1 MARLARR
8 GRDRGGAQLDTA
20 RRSRAVDGLAAAIL
34 GTPDRRSREGPH
46 ALSTASDSAAGRVPV
61 PARSALWRLFGYAR
75 RYLWPIVAALVLSS
89 VFSAG
94 RFGRAYLVKPIFDDV
109 IAPSQALHEAGGK
122 LPFELGKLMPREGG
136 SEPSG
141 SAAPAPPLE
150 ESQTRARLEA
160 QISGRLAEIIGAI
173 LVIVLGMPIV
183 LFARE
188 YLVAWVLGRIDLDMK
203 IELCGRLLALPL
215 RFHRNRNRGDLL
227 ARLMGDVGM
236 AQGALALVFDD
247 FAEAFVM
254 LVVGAASLL
263 LVSWQLS
270 LVMLVVGPAIFA
282 TISIFGRKIRKS
294 AHRRQREFADV
305 TGRLI
310 EILEG
315 IKVIKAFRAEDHEQ
329 DGFARS
335 SHRLFRRGMRVAVN
349 RTLAR
354 TFVDALNNLA
364 AVSVVV
370 LGIFLVLRGRW
381 GLTLGDLG
389 AFAAITV
396 TLYRPVRTLARGWVR
411 VVDAEPSA
419 ERYFEVLDSPLE
431 VRDASDA
438 VAIGRIH
445 GGIRFDAV
453 TFSYGREP
461 VLEDVRF
468 EARAGEVVAIVGRT
482 GAGKTTLIDL
492 LLRFY
497 DPTGGKIEI
506 DGVDLRRVQRASLL
520 DQMAVVSQEPFLFD
534 GTIRENIRYGRL
546 DASDE
551 DILAAAR
558 AAHVDEFAEGLPQG
572 YDTEVGAAG
581 TRLSGGQRQRVT
593 IARAI
598 LRDPAI
604 LILDEATSSLDS
616 KSERLV
622 QDAIEK
628 LMPGRTAFV
637 IAHRLST
644 VRAANTIVVLEHGR
658 VSQIGSHDELMAQS
672 GLYRELIELQQAAAR
687 PDEEAE
693 L

>member
-1 MARLARR
+1 MSTESDAADARAP
-8 GRDRGGAQLDTA
+8 TA
-20 RRSRAVDGLAAAIL
+20 MRS
-34 GTPDRRSREGPH
+34 S
-46 ALSTASDSAAGRVPV
+46 
-61 PARSALWRLFGYAR
+61 LWRLFSYAR
-75 RYLWPIVAALVLSS
+75 PYLVPIIGALLLAS

-94 RFGRAYLVKPIFDDV
+94 RYGRAYLIKPIFDDV
-109 IAPSQALHEAGGK
+109 IAPAQAMREAGGS
-122 LPFELGKLMPREGG
+122 LPFKLGELVPGEKPE
-136 SEPSG
+136 
-141 SAAPAPPLE
+141 AAPQAPVPPRDE
-150 ESQTRARLEA
+150 DATRT
-160 QISGRLAEIIGAI
+160 RLADEISNRLLEIIAAI
-173 LVIVLGMPIV
+173 ALIVLGMPVV

-203 IELCGRLLALPL
+203 VELCGRLLALPL
-215 RFHRNRNRGDLL
+215 RFHRDRSRGDLF
-227 ARLMGDVGM
+227 ARLMGDVTT

-254 LVVGAASLL
+254 LIVGVASLFY
-263 LVSWQLS
+263 VSWQLS
-270 LVMLVVGPAIFA
+270 LVMLLVGPGIAV
-282 TISIFGRKIRKS
+282 TISIFGRRIRRS
-294 AHRRQREFADV
+294 AHKRQREFADL

-329 DGFARS
+329 EGFARS
-335 SHRLFRRGMRVAVN
+335 SRRLFRRGMRVAVN

-354 TFVDALNNLA
+354 TLVDALNNIA
-364 AVSVVV
+364 AVGVLV

-389 AFAAITV
+389 AFAAITI

-411 VVDAEPSA
+411 VADAEPSA
-419 ERYFEVLDSPLE
+419 ERYFEVLDSPIE
-431 VRDASDA
+431 IRDAENA
-438 VAIGRIH
+438 VPVPRIH
-445 GGIRFDAV
+445 RGVRFDHV
-453 TFSYGREP
+453 TFTYGREP
-461 VLEDVRF
+461 VLEDVNF
-468 EARAGEVVAIVGRT
+468 EARAGEVIAIVGRT
-482 GAGKTTLIDL
+482 GAGKTTLVDL

-497 DPTGGKIEI
+497 DPTSGKIEI
-506 DGVDLRRVQRASLL
+506 DGIDLRQVSRASLL

-546 DASDE
+546 DATE
-551 DILAAAR
+551 EEILAAAR
-558 AAHVDEFAEGLPQG
+558 AAHVDEFAEGLPDR
-572 YDTEVGAAG
+572 YETEVGAAG

-604 LILDEATSSLDS
+604 LVLDEATSSLDS

-644 VRAANTIVVLEHGR
+644 VRAAHKIVVLEHGR
-658 VSQIGSHDELMAQS
+658 VSQLGTHEELIAER
-672 GLYRELIELQQAAAR
+672 GLYREFIDLQSGSV
-687 PDEEAE
+687 AE
-693 L
+693 DAI

>member
-1 MARLARR
+1 L
-8 GRDRGGAQLDTA
+8 
-20 RRSRAVDGLAAAIL
+20 
-34 GTPDRRSREGPH
+34 PNE
-46 ALSTASDSAAGRVPV
+46 SDSAAGRA
-61 PARSALWRLFGYAR
+61 PASERSPLWRLFGYAR
-75 RYLWPIVAALVLSS
+75 PYFWPIVAALLLAS

-94 RFGRAYLVKPIFDDV
+94 RYGRAYLIKPIFDDV
-109 IAPSQALHEAGGK
+109 IAPTQALREAGGK
-122 LPFELGKLMPREGG
+122 LPFELGDLVPDVLGDEA
-136 SEPSG
+136 PSAG
-141 SAAPAPPLE
+141 ETPQLDDSAAH
-150 ESQTRARLEA
+150 ARLEQ
-160 QISGRLAEIIGAI
+160 QISERLAEIIGAV
-173 LVIVLGMPIV
+173 LLIVFGMPIV
-183 LFARE
+183 LFVRE
-188 YLVAWVLGRIDLDMK
+188 YLVAWVLGRIDLDLK

-215 RFHRNRNRGDLL
+215 RFHRDRNRGDLL
-227 ARLMGDVGM
+227 ARLMGDVGT

-254 LVVGAASLL
+254 LVLGAAALL
-263 LVSWQLS
+263 FVSWQLS

-282 TISIFGRKIRKS
+282 TISIFGRRIRKS

-335 SHRLFRRGMRVAVN
+335 SRRLFKRGMRVAVN

-354 TFVDALNNLA
+354 TLVDGLNNLA
-364 AVSVVV
+364 AVGVLL

-389 AFAAITV
+389 AFAAITI
-396 TLYRPVRTLARGWVR
+396 TLYRPVRTVARGWVR

-419 ERYFEVLDSPLE
+419 VRYFEVLDSPLE
-431 VRDASDA
+431 VRDAPDA
-438 VAIGRIH
+438 VAIGRIRQ
-445 GGIRFDAV
+445 GVSFDDV
-453 TFSYGREP
+453 TFTYGREP
-461 VLEDVRF
+461 VLENVRF
-468 EARAGEVVAIVGRT
+468 EARAGDVIAIVGRT
-482 GAGKTTLIDL
+482 GAGKTTLVDL

-506 DGVDLRRVQRASLL
+506 DGIDLRRVQRASLL

-546 DASDE
+546 DATDE

-558 AAHVDEFAEGLPQG
+558 AAHVDEFAEGLPEG
-572 YDTEVGAAG
+572 YETEVGPAG

-604 LILDEATSSLDS
+604 LVLDEATSSLDS

-628 LMPGRTAFV
+628 LMPGRTSFV

-658 VSQIGSHDELMAQS
+658 VSQLGSHDELMAQS
-672 GLYRELIELQQAAAR
+672 GLYRELIDLQQSAGSPVGEAAV
-687 PDEEAE
+687 
-693 L
+693 LS

>member
-1 MARLARR
+1 MSTESDAADARAPIR
-8 GRDRGGAQLDTA
+8 
-20 RRSRAVDGLAAAIL
+20 
-34 GTPDRRSREGPH
+34 P
-46 ALSTASDSAAGRVPV
+46 
-61 PARSALWRLFGYAR
+61 RSALWRLFGYAR
-75 RYLWPIVAALVLSS
+75 PYVWPIVLAVALAS

-94 RFGRAYLVKPIFDDV
+94 RYGRAYLIKPIFDDV
-109 IAPSQALHEAGGK
+109 IAPAQALREAGGS
-122 LPFELGKLMPREGG
+122 LPFDLGKLVPGAP
-136 SEPSG
+136 SEVAPDAE
-141 SAAPAPPLE
+141 AAPRDE
-150 ESQTRARLEA
+150 GVVRARLAHE
-160 QISGRLAEIIGAI
+160 IGNRLVEIIAVI
-173 LVIVLGMPIV
+173 LLIVLGMPIV

-203 IELCGRLLALPL
+203 VELCGELLALPL
-215 RFHRNRNRGDLL
+215 RFHRDRSRGDLL
-227 ARLMGDVGM
+227 ARLMGDVGT

-247 FAEAFVM
+247 FAEAAVM

-263 LVSWQLS
+263 FVSWQLS
-270 LVMLVVGPAIFA
+270 LVMLVVGPGIFA
-282 TISIFGRKIRKS
+282 TISIFGRRIRKS

-335 SHRLFRRGMRVAVN
+335 SRRLFRRGMRVAVN

-354 TFVDALNNLA
+354 TLVDALNNVA
-364 AVSVVV
+364 AVGVLV

-389 AFAAITV
+389 AFAAITI
-396 TLYRPVRTLARGWVR
+396 TLYRPVRTVARGWVR
-411 VVDAEPSA
+411 VMDAEPSA
-419 ERYFEVLDSPLE
+419 ERYFEVLDSPIE
-431 VRDASDA
+431 IRDAIDA
-438 VAIGRIH
+438 VPVARIRH
-445 GGIRFDAV
+445 GVRFDNV

-461 VLEDVRF
+461 VLGDVSF
-468 EARAGEVVAIVGRT
+468 EARAGEVMAIVGRT
-482 GAGKTTLIDL
+482 GAGKTTLVDL
-492 LLRFY
+492 LMRFY
-497 DPTGGKIEI
+497 DPTSGRIEF

-546 DASDE
+546 DASE
-551 DILAAAR
+551 EEILAAAR
-558 AAHVDEFAEGLPQG
+558 AAHVDEFAEGLPDG
-572 YDTEVGAAG
+572 YETEVGAG
-581 TRLSGGQRQRVT
+581 GMRLSGGQRQRVT

-604 LILDEATSSLDS
+604 LMLDEATSSLDS

-628 LMPGRTAFV
+628 LMPGRTVFV

-644 VRAANTIVVLEHGR
+644 VRAAHKIIVLEHGR
-658 VSQIGSHDELMAQS
+658 VSQLGSHEELINEG
-672 GLYRELIELQQAAAR
+672 GLYRELVELQSGVIAADAG
-687 PDEEAE
+687 EEAD
-693 L
+693 